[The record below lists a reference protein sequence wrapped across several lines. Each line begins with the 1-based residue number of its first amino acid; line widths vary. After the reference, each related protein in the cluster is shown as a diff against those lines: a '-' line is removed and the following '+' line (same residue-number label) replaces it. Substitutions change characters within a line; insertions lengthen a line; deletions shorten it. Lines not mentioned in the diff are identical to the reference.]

1 MILAYAVEKHIII
14 ALDKKAKHLKVRI
27 KDKKDREIRSCDF
40 FDTDFKNIDLD
51 IDKGF
56 VTIELDIDGEVTE
69 RKVYVS

>member
-27 KDKKDREIRSCDF
+27 KDEKDREIRSCDF

-56 VTIELDIDGEVTE
+56 LTIELDIDGEVTE